1 MSLMKNTK
9 SICRLTHGFFRDYQ
23 ELVRTVSIPY
33 QWEILNDQIPEAE
46 KSGAVQNIKLAA
58 GIAEGEY
65 YGTCFQDSDIGKWLE
80 AVSYC
85 LETKP
90 DPDLEALADSVIS
103 LLALAQQEDG
113 YLNSYFTVK
122 EPEKRFTDL
131 RECCEHYCFGH
142 LAEAAAAWYEA
153 TGKDNLLRIACRY
166 ADLLCEV
173 FGPEQGQSRGYDGH
187 PEAELALAR
196 LFETTGEERYLQL
209 ADFFLTVR
217 GEEPYYMD
225 WEWEQRGRTWHD
237 IRNKNLKPGDDRT
250 YDCAG
255 IQPRFQKK
263 AEGHAVKVGYLLTGM
278 AAVASHTRDS
288 GLEAA
293 CRSIYENIINQ
304 RMYITGGIGS
314 TRHQERFTFD
324 YDLPNDRAYA
334 ETCAAVSM
342 AFFTRRMLSL
352 CRKPD
357 RTFADTLERVLYNG
371 TLSGMSLDGTHFFY
385 LNPLEILP
393 EACVH
398 DKDFK
403 YVKPIRPKWHQCACC
418 PPNLIRLISSI
429 HRYIYS
435 VCEDTLYVHLYTSSC
450 LETQLS
456 GSSVCIRQETDYP
469 WNGIVRLK
477 LSGFPDDGQLGLR
490 IPGWCEKWE
499 LSDHHDLPVE
509 GACLQN
515 GYLVFHPR
523 GRASFTLKLA
533 MTPVC
538 ITASC
543 LVKANAGKAA
553 LMRGPVVYCMEE
565 VDNQPHLYDIIVS
578 PEGGFTECPSRF
590 FCTGELPP
598 LSPEGKRIYEN
609 AVFLEADTAWL
620 EHPLPGQPLYVPY
633 GKTQRTPVR
642 IRFVPYFLWGNRNG
656 STPQEMQVW
665 FRVPFH

>member
-1 MSLMKNTK
+1 MKNNE
-9 SICRLTHGFFRDYQ
+9 SVCRLTNGFLKDYQ
-23 ELVRTVSIPY
+23 ELVRDVSIPY

-46 KSGAVQNIKLAA
+46 KSGAIQNIKLAA
-58 GIAEGEY
+58 GLASGEY

-80 AVSYC
+80 AVSYS
-85 LETKP
+85 LETEP
-90 DPDLEALADSVIS
+90 DPHLEALADSIIS
-103 LLALAQQEDG
+103 LLAQAQREDG

-122 EPEKRFTDL
+122 EPGKRFTNL

-142 LAEAAAAWYEA
+142 LAEAAAAWYEV
-153 TGKDNLLRIACRY
+153 TGKDNLLKIACRY

-173 FGPEQGQSRGYDGH
+173 FGPKEGQSRGYDGH
-187 PEAELALAR
+187 PEAELALVR
-196 LFETTGEERYLQL
+196 LFEVTGEKRYLQL

-237 IRNKNLKPGDDRT
+237 IRNKDLKPGDDRT
-250 YDCAG
+250 YDCAK

-263 AEGHAVKVGYLLTGM
+263 AEGHAVKVGYLVTGM
-278 AAVASHTRDS
+278 AAVAFHTGDA
-288 GLEAA
+288 GLETA
-293 CRSIYENIINQ
+293 CRSIYQNIIDQ

-342 AFFTRRMLSL
+342 AFFARRMISL
-352 CRKPD
+352 CGKPD

-371 TLSGMSLDGTHFFY
+371 ALSGMSLDGTHFFY

-403 YVKPIRPKWHQCACC
+403 YVKPIRPKWYQCACC
-418 PPNLIRLISSI
+418 PPNLIRLVSSI

-435 VCEDTLYVHLYTSSC
+435 VHEDTIYVHLYASSRFEAN
-450 LETQLS
+450 LKG
-456 GSSVCIRQETDYP
+456 GSICILQETDYP
-469 WNGIVRLK
+469 WDGVIRLK
-477 LSGFPDDGQLGLR
+477 LSGFAGGWQLGLR
-490 IPGWCEKWE
+490 IPGWCGKWE
-499 LSDHHDLPVE
+499 LTDYHGQPPA
-509 GACLQN
+509 GAVLQN
-515 GYLVFHPR
+515 GYLVFKPC
-523 GRASFTLKLA
+523 GGFSFTLRLTMA
-533 MTPVC
+533 PVC
-538 ITASC
+538 VTASC
-543 LVKANAGKAA
+543 LVKADTGKAA

-578 PEGGFTECPSRF
+578 PEGGFTEYPSRLF
-590 FCTGELPP
+590 SAGELPSLP
-598 LSPEGKRIYEN
+598 GEGKSIYEN

-620 EHPLPGQPLYVPY
+620 EEALPGRPLYIPY
-633 GKTQRTPVR
+633 GETVRKPVR
-642 IRFVPYFLWGNRNG
+642 VRFVPYFLWGNRNG
-656 STPQEMQVW
+656 STPREMQVW